1 MKKRILSATLC
12 ALLVCQ
18 CQSTEWPPA
27 MPIQELP
34 AIQMKVGETKKVFMT
49 QEEQDYLAELLEPF
63 MESETNVVFYE
74 KNAPIDYM
82 SPDFLKPLGSIA
94 PAHFRVL
101 AACPNKV
108 YTGELTET
116 FTEYDFFTGEDDD
129 IYQLTISM
137 SPKHEHGIRV
147 GGIAI
152 SSPTF
157 HHSLQTIIRK
167 EKAEREEAAK
177 AAEGAAA
184 TTEKENATDMP

>member
-63 MESETNVVFYE
+63 MESETNIVFYE

-157 HHSLQTIIRK
+157 HHFLQTMIRK

-184 TTEKENATDMP
+184 TSEKEKD